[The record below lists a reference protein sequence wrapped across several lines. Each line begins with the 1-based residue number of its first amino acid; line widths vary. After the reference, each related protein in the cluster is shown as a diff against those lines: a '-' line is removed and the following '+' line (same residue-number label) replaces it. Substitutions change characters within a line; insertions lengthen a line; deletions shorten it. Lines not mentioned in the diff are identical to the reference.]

1 VECPPQEG
9 MNKPEYFEMMEGYAV
24 FRPTGQVSLEQA
36 VQLVLS
42 TLDFACENHIEKLL
56 VITTDLAPIEPP
68 NLATRYFFVQDWAHA
83 AQGKVCVAMVA
94 RPEVID
100 FQKIGTIVAEN
111 AGFRCN
117 VFASEGEA
125 LAWLQNV
132 KLVAQDEKIVFSG
145 R

>member
-1 VECPPQEG
+1 
-9 MNKPEYFEMMEGYAV
+9 MDKPEHFEIMKGHAV

-36 VQLVLS
+36 VQLVTS
-42 TLDFACENHIEKLL
+42 TLDFACENHIQKLL
-56 VITTDLAPIEPP
+56 VVTTGLNPIEPP
-68 NLATRYFFVQDWAHA
+68 NLATRYFFIRDWAHA

-94 RPEVID
+94 RPEIID

-117 VFASEGEA
+117 VFALEEEA

-132 KLVAQDEKIVFSG
+132 KWVAQDGKIAFS
-145 R
+145 RR